1 MGYQKILV
9 ALDRSSQTDAIFE
22 NALLIAKHNNAA
34 LMLFYC
40 LPVIDPGITP
50 YSNLYGEDLINF
62 SQSLHEKLKQDTNEA
77 RQWLGE
83 YCQKATEQGISAEF
97 DYKVGEAGPLI
108 CELARTWEADLIIIG
123 RRGLRGFAEMFLG
136 SVSNYVIHHSRCS
149 VLVVQ
154 GTDNSVTSDQ

>member
-1 MGYQKILV
+1 MEYHKILV
-9 ALDRSSQTDAIFE
+9 ALDRSSQTEAIFE
-22 NALLIAKHNNAA
+22 TALLTAKQNNAA

-40 LPVIDPGITP
+40 LPVVDPGITP

-62 SQSLHEKLKQDTNEA
+62 SQSLHAKLEKDTNEA
-77 RQWLGE
+77 RQWLSE
-83 YCQKATEQGISAEF
+83 YGQKATEQEVPTEW
-97 DYKVGEAGPLI
+97 DYKVGEAGHLI
-108 CELARTWEADLIIIG
+108 CEQARTWNADLIVIG

-154 GTDNSVTSDQ
+154 GTATSDQ

>member
-1 MGYQKILV
+1 MEYHKILV
-9 ALDRSSQTDAIFE
+9 ALDRSSQTEAIFE
-22 NALLIAKHNNAA
+22 TALLTAKQNNAA

-40 LPVIDPGITP
+40 LPVVDPGMTP

-62 SQSLHEKLKQDTNEA
+62 SQSLHAKLEKDANEA
-77 RQWLGE
+77 RQWLSE
-83 YCQKATEQGISAEF
+83 YGQKATEQGVSTEW
-97 DYKVGEAGPLI
+97 DYKVGEAGHLI
-108 CELARTWEADLIIIG
+108 CEQARTWDADLIVIG

-154 GTDNSVTSDQ
+154 GTANSEQ